1 MLLYHILT
9 FNVHGHTKIINF
21 KYQLQHGRWNEEF
34 ELPNRP
40 YSVSDIQQYFKNH
53 ETVTYNLSIMIY
65 VGKIE
70 NKITFKKRQV
80 IILNF

>member
-21 KYQLQHGRWNEEF
+21 KYQLQHGTWNEEF

-40 YSVSDIQQYFKNH
+40 YSVSDI
-53 ETVTYNLSIMIY
+53 
-65 VGKIE
+65 
-70 NKITFKKRQV
+70 
-80 IILNF
+80 